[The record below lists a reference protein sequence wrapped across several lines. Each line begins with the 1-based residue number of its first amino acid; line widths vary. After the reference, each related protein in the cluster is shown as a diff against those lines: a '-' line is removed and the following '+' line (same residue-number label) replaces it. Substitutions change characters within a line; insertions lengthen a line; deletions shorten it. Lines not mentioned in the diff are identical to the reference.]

1 MLSRICMILPLLF
14 AMPVWSQVEP
24 AATVPPNTDSD
35 MQTPPPVSGQA
46 YPTETGSESR
56 SNYLSAGLNIQ
67 TAYNNNV
74 EPAATAKPVSAVSY
88 LIGSTFAL
96 DQSTPRTHRTFSY
109 SPGFTLYEPT
119 SALNALNQNAT
130 VGYEYSLSPHARI
143 SVQDSFVQASN
154 VFDQPYGGV
163 SGSTQSPVAAVV
175 APFANRLSNAA
186 SGGLSYQFSMNG
198 MIGGSGTSSMM
209 SYSNP
214 AQAIGLPSSSN
225 SRGGS
230 VFYNLRL
237 SSAQYIGMT
246 YQYSD
251 MLESLANAPSET
263 RTHTLNLF
271 YTLFLKDA
279 LSLSVSGGPQH
290 FNVVQAPLPAS
301 ASWTP
306 AVTASVGWQR
316 SQTNFA
322 ASYSRTV
329 SGAGGLVGAFHATS
343 ANANGSWRLARTWT
357 AGAAASYTTQI
368 NVLPAIFAAGQGG
381 RSIQGTVSVQHPMG
395 EHFTA
400 GFGYAR
406 IHQSY
411 SGVAVIS
418 DAPDSDR
425 EYISISYQFTRPLG
439 R

>member
-1 MLSRICMILPLLF
+1 MLTRLCLSFALLV
-14 AMPVWSQVEP
+14 AIPVWSQVEP
-24 AATVPPNTDSD
+24 AATGPPTTESE

-46 YPTETGSESR
+46 YPTETGSETR
-56 SNYLSAGLNIQ
+56 SNYLRAALNMQ
-67 TAYNNNV
+67 TAYDDNV
-74 EPAATAKPVSAVSY
+74 EPEATSKPVSDVSY

-130 VGYEYSLSPHARI
+130 VSYQYRLSPHARI

-175 APFANRLSNAA
+175 APFAKQLSNAA

-198 MIGGSGTSSMM
+198 MIGGSGTSSMF
-209 SYSNP
+209 SYPNP
-214 AQAIGLPSSSN
+214 AQAPGLPSSSN

-263 RTHTLNLF
+263 QTHTLNFF
-271 YTLFLKDA
+271 YTLFLKEA

-290 FNVVQAPLPAS
+290 FNVVQSPLPAS

-316 SQTNFA
+316 SQTNLA

-329 SGAGGLVGAFHATS
+329 SGAGGLVGAFHSTS
-343 ANANGSWRLARTWT
+343 ANANASWRLARAWT
-357 AGAAASYTTQI
+357 AGAAASYTTQR
-368 NVLPAIFAAGQGG
+368 NVLPAFFAPSQGG

-400 GFGYAR
+400 GFGYSR
-406 IHQSY
+406 IHQGY
-411 SGVAVIS
+411 EGIAVIS
-418 DAPDSDR
+418 ENPDSDR
-425 EYISISYQFTRPLG
+425 EYISISYQFVRPLG

>member
-1 MLSRICMILPLLF
+1 MLSRICLSLALLVAIPL
-14 AMPVWSQVEP
+14 WSQVEP
-24 AATVPPNTDSD
+24 AATVPPNTDRD

-46 YPTETGSESR
+46 YPTETGSETR
-56 SNYLSAGLNIQ
+56 SNYLTARLNIQ
-67 TAYNNNV
+67 TAYDNNV
-74 EPAATAKPVSAVSY
+74 EPGATAKPVSDVSY

-96 DQSTPRTHRTFSY
+96 DQSTPRTQRTFSY
-109 SPGFTLYEPT
+109 SPGFTLYERT
-119 SALNALNQNAT
+119 SALNAVNQNAA
-130 VGYEYSLSPHARI
+130 VNYQYRLSPHARI
-143 SVQDSFVQASN
+143 SVKDSFVQASN
-154 VFDQPYGGV
+154 VFDEPFGGV
-163 SGSTQSPVAAVV
+163 SGSTQAPVAAVV
-175 APFANRLSNAA
+175 APFANQLSNLA
-186 SGGLSYQFSMNG
+186 SGAISYQFSMNG
-198 MIGGSGTSSMM
+198 MIGGSGTSSIL
-209 SYSNP
+209 SYPNP

-246 YQYSD
+246 YQYSY

-263 RTHTLNLF
+263 RTHTLNCF

-279 LSLSVSGGPQH
+279 LSLSLSGGPQH
-290 FNVVQAPLPAS
+290 FNVVQSPLPAS

-306 AVTASVGWQR
+306 AVAASVGWQR
-316 SQTNFA
+316 SRTNLA

-343 ANANGSWRLARTWT
+343 ANANASWQLARAWT
-357 AGAAASYTTQI
+357 AGAAASYTTQR
-368 NVLPAIFAAGQGG
+368 NVLPATFAPGQGG
-381 RSIQGTVSVQHPMG
+381 RSVQGTVSVQHPMG

-406 IHQSY
+406 IHQNF
-411 SGVAVIS
+411 GGIEVIS
-418 DAPDSDR
+418 NAPDSDR
-425 EYISISYQFTRPLG
+425 EYISISYQFARPLG